1 MSSETDHPR
10 QRTVAEL
17 LAEHG
22 SGGASTGRR
31 RRRRESDGDD
41 GQPVDDTAAVTPAG
55 RPPAPPVGGGAGPRN
70 GGTPPVKGG
79 PTPFNGTGIA
89 PAAWAFPPAGPHGSG
104 SNGAGPPPGSGLN
117 GPDRSV
123 LREPVPQEPVAR
135 EEYAAPDFSP
145 RAYVPE
151 PEPPRAA
158 PPRRGRD
165 NATDHFPRYREERTG
180 VLDPGLTGPI
190 EQLPRPALPA
200 ASSLDER
207 TVEEPL
213 VGSRNGTAEPL
224 AGSRNGTA
232 EPLAGSRNGTAEPL
246 ADPHADAGFDGDGG
260 PATMVGAAPAG
271 AEAWHRS
278 RTGPRP
284 DDGGPATQ
292 AAALPD
298 VVDHPAGLDDED
310 GAAEPQRRLGR
321 SSGDPSPGQAWA
333 AVVAQWIVGA
343 VGGAALWVGFRFL
356 WRELPVVALAA
367 AVLVTVGLVLIVRA
381 LLRNNDM
388 RTTVFAV
395 LVGLLLTVSPAILVL
410 LGR

>member
-22 SGGASTGRR
+22 AAGASTGRR
-31 RRRRESDGDD
+31 RRRREPEGDD
-41 GQPVDDTAAVTPAG
+41 GEPSNGAASAMPVSGPPPRRASSAPAIPINRGAAPANG
-55 RPPAPPVGGGAGPRN
+55 AAAPVN
-70 GGTPPVKGG
+70 G
-79 PTPFNGTGIA
+79 NGVA
-89 PAAWAFPPAGPHGSG
+89 PAAWAFPPTAPDRP
-104 SNGAGPPPGSGLN
+104 APDRPAPGRQGLARP
-117 GPDRSV
+117 GPDRSI

-135 EEYAAPDFSP
+135 EEYVAPDFRP
-145 RAYVPE
+145 RAYAPDPE
-151 PEPPRAA
+151 PARPA
-158 PPRRGRD
+158 PPGMGRGQEMPPHRL
-165 NATDHFPRYREERTG
+165 PRYWEERTG

-190 EQLPRPALPA
+190 DQQLRPVPSTAP
-200 ASSLDER
+200 SLDEP
-207 TVEEPL
+207 TID
-213 VGSRNGTAEPL
+213 S
-224 AGSRNGTA
+224 
-232 EPLAGSRNGTAEPL
+232 
-246 ADPHADAGFDGDGG
+246 DAGG

-271 AEAWHRS
+271 AEAWHHS
-278 RTGPRP
+278 RTRP
-284 DDGGPATQ
+284 GDAGGAATQ
-292 AAALPD
+292 AGD
-298 VVDHPAGLDDED
+298 VPEYDDLPAGLGGDIGGDNGVDND
-310 GAAEPQRRLGR
+310 GGGGEIEEPQRRLGR
-321 SSGDPSPGQAWA
+321 SSGKASPGQAWV

-381 LLRNNDM
+381 LLRNSDV